1 MDLISG
7 FCSLSANNTSKVL
20 FINGLGGESMR
31 KIYIFDTTLRDG
43 EQSPGVNLNMQEKV
57 EIGLQLEKLGVDRI
71 EAGFPAAS
79 PGDLAGV
86 NAVAKAVKNATII
99 GLARSREQDIDAVK
113 EALKGAQDPC
123 IHLFLATSP
132 IHRKH
137 KLRMEKH
144 QVLEAAEAAIKYAKK
159 YFDKIEFS
167 PEDAGRT
174 ELDFLAEVTA
184 MAIRAGATVVNI
196 PDTVGYM
203 TPSEF
208 GHIFKTLKETVPG
221 IEKIQLSAHCHDDL
235 GMATANA
242 LAAVLNGADQIEG
255 TINGIGERAGN
266 TSLEEVAMALE
277 TRQEFFQAKTSLVLG
292 EIYRTS
298 RLVSKLTGMA
308 VPGNKAIVG
317 ANAFAHE
324 SGIHQDG
331 MLKEKTTYE
340 IMSPE
345 TIGLKESKLVMGK
358 HSGRHAFRE
367 KLIDLGYDLNEEQ
380 VNAAFSKFKDLADRK
395 KQVADED
402 IRALIEE
409 KLIETPEFFSLNT
422 LQVAYGN
429 QTTPSATV
437 HIKVQ
442 DAAEMVEVAVGNG
455 SVDAIYNAIDKAT
468 KEEVELEDYSIKS
481 VSQGKDALGEVHV
494 VLRQND
500 ISVQGRGISTDILE
514 ASAKAYLD
522 AVNRL
527 IEKRKTASSNRS
539 NVTLI

>member
-1 MDLISG
+1 
-7 FCSLSANNTSKVL
+7 
-20 FINGLGGESMR
+20 MR

-57 EIGLQLEKLGVDRI
+57 EIALQLEKLGVDRM

-86 NAVAKAVKNATII
+86 NAVARAVKNASVI

-113 EALKGAQDPC
+113 EALKDAQDPC

-137 KLRMEKH
+137 KLRMEKQ
-144 QVLEAAEAAIKYAKK
+144 QVLETAEAAIRYAKK
-159 YFDKIEFS
+159 YFNKIEFS

-174 ELDFLAEVTA
+174 ELDFLCEVTE

-203 TPSEF
+203 TPYEF
-208 GHIFKTLKETVPG
+208 GNIFKTLKEKVPG

-235 GMATANA
+235 GLATANA
-242 LAAVLNGADQIEG
+242 LAAIQNGADQVEG

-277 TRQEFFQAKTSLVLG
+277 TRQEFFQAKTSLVLS
-292 EIYRTS
+292 EIARTS
-298 RLVSKLTGMA
+298 RLVSKLTGMV

-345 TIGLKESKLVMGK
+345 TIGLKESKLVLGK

-367 KLIDLGYDLNEEQ
+367 KLVDLGYNLGDDQ
-380 VNAAFSKFKDLADRK
+380 VNAAFAKFKDLADK
-395 KQVADED
+395 KKNVTDED
-402 IRALIEE
+402 MIALLEE
-409 KLIETPEFFSLNT
+409 KLIETPEVYALESV
-422 LQVAYGN
+422 QVSYSN
-429 QTTPSATV
+429 QSTPTASIRLKKLEDGSIEEA
-437 HIKVQ
+437 
-442 DAAEMVEVAVGNG
+442 AVGNG
-455 SVDAIYNAIDKAT
+455 SVDAIYKAIDKAT
-468 KEEVELEDYSIKS
+468 QEDVELDDYSIQS
-481 VSQGKDALGEVHV
+481 VTQGKDALGEVHV
-494 VLRQND
+494 VLKQGD
-500 ISVQGRGISTDILE
+500 YAVTGRGVSTDILE
-514 ASAKAYLD
+514 ASARAYID
-522 AVNRL
+522 AINRL
-527 IEKRKTASSNRS
+527 IDKRKSPARSSRD

>member
-1 MDLISG
+1 
-7 FCSLSANNTSKVL
+7 
-20 FINGLGGESMR
+20 MR
-31 KIYIFDTTLRDG
+31 KIYLFDTTLRDG
-43 EQSPGVNLNMQEKV
+43 EQSPGVNLNTQEKV
-57 EIGLQLEKLGVDRI
+57 EIALQLEKLGIDRI

-86 NAVAKAVKNATII
+86 AAVAKAVKNASII
-99 GLARSREQDIDAVK
+99 GLARSREQDIDAVR
-113 EALKGAQDPC
+113 EALKDAQDPC

-144 QVLEAAEAAIKYAKK
+144 QVLEAAERAIRYAKQ
-159 YFDKIEFS
+159 YFNKIEFS

-174 ELDFLAEVTA
+174 ELDFLCEVTE

-208 GHIFKTLKETVPG
+208 GNIFKTLKEQVPN
-221 IEKIQLSAHCHDDL
+221 IESIQLSAHCHDDL

-242 LAAVLNGADQIEG
+242 LAAIKNGADQIEG

-266 TSLEEVAMALE
+266 TALEEVILTLATRSEYYQAE
-277 TRQEFFQAKTSLVLG
+277 TTIQLTEIAK
-292 EIYRTS
+292 TS
-298 RLVSKLTGMA
+298 RLVSKLTGMV

-340 IMSPE
+340 IISPE
-345 TIGLKESKLVMGK
+345 TIGLKESKLVLGK

-367 KLIDLGYDLNEEQ
+367 KLLDMGYELSDEA
-380 VNAAFSKFKDLADRK
+380 VNAAFAKFKELADK
-395 KQVADED
+395 KKNVSDED
-402 IRALIEE
+402 IRAMLEE
-409 KLIETPEFFSLNT
+409 KLVETPEVFT
-422 LQVAYGN
+422 LEAVEVSYSN
-429 QTTPSATV
+429 QSTPSAMVRIRSTAGGEQAV
-437 HIKVQ
+437 T
-442 DAAEMVEVAVGNG
+442 AEGNG

-468 KEEVELEDYSIKS
+468 AEVVELEDYSIKS
-481 VSQGKDALGEVHV
+481 VTQGKDALGEVHV
-494 VLRQND
+494 VLQQD
-500 ISVQGRGISTDILE
+500 EVSAQGRGLSTDILE
-514 ASAKAYLD
+514 ASARAYVD
-522 AVNRL
+522 ALNRL
-527 IEKRKTASSNRS
+527 IDKRKSGGRRDKMS
-539 NVTLI
+539 LI

>member
-1 MDLISG
+1 
-7 FCSLSANNTSKVL
+7 
-20 FINGLGGESMR
+20 MR
-31 KIYIFDTTLRDG
+31 KIYVFDTTLRDG
-43 EQSPGVNLNMQEKV
+43 EQSPGVNLNTQEKV
-57 EIGLQLEKLGVDRI
+57 EIALQLERLRVDRI

-86 NAVAKAVKNATII
+86 NAVARAVKNATVI
-99 GLARSREQDIDAVK
+99 GLSRSREADIDAAR
-113 EALKGAQDPC
+113 EALKDAQDPC
-123 IHLFLATSP
+123 LHLFLATSP
-132 IHRKH
+132 IHRQH

-159 YFDKIEFS
+159 YFNKIEFS

-174 ELDFLAEVTA
+174 ELDFLVEVTA

-208 GHIFKTLKETVPG
+208 GNIFKTLREQVPG

-242 LAAVLNGADQIEG
+242 LAAIENGAEQVEG

-266 TSLEEVAMALE
+266 TALEEVALALE
-277 TRQEFFQAKTSLVLG
+277 TRFSYYGAKTGIELS

-298 RLVSKLTGMA
+298 RLVSKLTGMT

-340 IMSPE
+340 IIRPE
-345 TIGLKESKLVMGK
+345 TIGLKDSKLVLGK

-367 KLIDLGYDLNEEQ
+367 KLVDLGYELDEEGM
-380 VNAAFSKFKDLADRK
+380 NIAFAKFKELADK
-395 KQVADED
+395 KKHVTDED
-402 IRALIEE
+402 IRTIVDEKSLGTPQLFALES
-409 KLIETPEFFSLNT
+409 FA
-422 LQVAYGN
+422 VAYGTA
-429 QTTPSATV
+429 QPTASV
-437 HIKVQ
+437 KVRTA
-442 DAAEMVEVAVGNG
+442 DGDIVAAEASGNG
-455 SVDAIYNAIDKAT
+455 SVDAIYKAIDKLT
-468 KEEVELEDYSIKS
+468 GEDVELEDYAVKS
-481 VSQGKDALGEVHV
+481 VSEWKDALGEAHV
-494 VLRQND
+494 VMTQGE
-500 ISVQGRGISTDILE
+500 ITVTGRGVSTDVLE
-514 ASAKAYLD
+514 SSAKAYID

-527 IEKRKTASSNRS
+527 IDRRKSGAARRD
-539 NVTLI
+539 NVSLI

>member
-1 MDLISG
+1 
-7 FCSLSANNTSKVL
+7 
-20 FINGLGGESMR
+20 MR

-43 EQSPGVNLNMQEKV
+43 EQSPGVNLNTQEKV

-79 PGDLAGV
+79 PGDLAAV
-86 NAVAKAVKNATII
+86 DAVARAVKNATIV
-99 GLARSREQDIDAVK
+99 GLSRSREQDIEAAR
-113 EALKGAQDPC
+113 EALRGAQDPC
-123 IHLFLATSP
+123 LHLFLATSP
-132 IHRKH
+132 IHRQY

-159 YFDKIEFS
+159 YFSKIEFS

-174 ELDFLAEVTA
+174 ELDFLVEVTA

-203 TPSEF
+203 TPAEY
-208 GHIFKTLKETVPG
+208 GNIFKTLKEQVPG

-242 LAAVLNGADQIEG
+242 LAAIYNGADQIEG

-266 TSLEEVAMALE
+266 TSIEEVVMTLE
-277 TRQEFFQAKTSLVLG
+277 TRQEFYQAKTSLVLS

-298 RLVSKLTGMA
+298 RLVSKLTGMV

-340 IMSPE
+340 IISPE
-345 TIGLKESKLVMGK
+345 TIGLKESKLVLGK

-367 KLIDLGYDLNEEQ
+367 KLVDMGYDLNEEQ
-380 VNAAFSKFKDLADRK
+380 VNAAFAKFKDLADRK

-409 KLIETPEFFSLNT
+409 KLIETPEVFVLDSI
-422 LQVAYGN
+422 QVSYGN
-429 QTTPSATV
+429 HMTPSATV
-437 HIKVQ
+437 RIKTEDGGAIVEG
-442 DAAEMVEVAVGNG
+442 AEGNG

-468 KEEVELEDYSIKS
+468 KEDVELEDYSIKS
-481 VSQGKDALGEVHV
+481 VSHGKDALGEVHV
-494 VLRQND
+494 VLLQNGV
-500 ISVQGRGISTDILE
+500 SVQGRGISTDILE
-514 ASAKAYLD
+514 ASAKAYID

-527 IEKRKTASSNRS
+527 IDKRKTPSSNRS

>member
-1 MDLISG
+1 M
-7 FCSLSANNTSKVL
+7 K
-20 FINGLGGESMR
+20 

-43 EQSPGVNLNMQEKV
+43 EQSPGVNLNTQEKV
-57 EIGLQLEKLGVDRI
+57 EIALQLEKLGVDRI

-79 PGDLAGV
+79 PGDLAAV
-86 NAVAKAVKNATII
+86 NAVARAVKNASVI
-99 GLARSREQDIDAVK
+99 GLARSREKDIEAVS

-123 IHLFLATSP
+123 LHLFLATSP
-132 IHRKH
+132 IHRQY
-137 KLRMEKH
+137 KLRMDKQ
-144 QVLEAAEAAIKYAKK
+144 QVLETAEAAIRYARKF
-159 YFDKIEFS
+159 FDKVEFS

-174 ELDFLAEVTA
+174 ELDFLCEVTE
-184 MAIRAGATVVNI
+184 MAVRAGATVVNI

-208 GHIFKTLKETVPG
+208 GNIFKTLRENVKG

-242 LAAVLNGADQIEG
+242 LAAIENGAEQIEG

-266 TSLEEVAMALE
+266 TSIEEVAMALE
-277 TRQEFFQAKTSLVLG
+277 TRQSYYGAKTSLVLS

-298 RLVSKLTGMA
+298 RLVSKLTGMV

-340 IMSPE
+340 IISPE

-367 KLIDLGYDLNEEQ
+367 KLLDLGYDLNEEQ
-380 VNAAFSKFKDLADRK
+380 VNEAFAKFKDLADK
-395 KQVADED
+395 KKNVLDED

-409 KLIETPEFFSLNT
+409 KLITTPEVFSLNT
-422 LQVAYGN
+422 IQVAYGN
-429 QTTPSATV
+429 HSVPTATV
-437 HIKVQ
+437 RIDTIDGKVL
-442 DAAEMVEVAVGNG
+442 EEVALGNG
-455 SVDAIYNAIDKAT
+455 SVDAIYKAIDKAT
-468 KEEVELEDYSIKS
+468 SEEVELEDYKIKS
-481 VSQGKDALGEVHV
+481 VSQGRDALGEVHV
-494 VLRQND
+494 ILAQD
-500 ISVQGRGISTDILE
+500 GISVQGRGVSTDILE
-514 ASAKAYLD
+514 ASAKAYID
-522 AVNRL
+522 AINRL
-527 IEKRKTASSNRS
+527 IDKRKDPGSARRDKMS
-539 NVTLI
+539 LI

>member
-1 MDLISG
+1 
-7 FCSLSANNTSKVL
+7 
-20 FINGLGGESMR
+20 MR

-57 EIGLQLEKLGVDRI
+57 EIGLQLEKLGIDRI

-86 NAVAKAVKNATII
+86 NAVARAVKNATII
-99 GLARSREQDIDAVK
+99 GLSRSREQDIEAAR
-113 EALKGAQDPC
+113 EALIGAQDPC
-123 IHLFLATSP
+123 LHLFLATSP

-144 QVLEAAEAAIKYAKK
+144 QVLETAEAAIKYARK
-159 YFDKIEFS
+159 YFSKIEFS

-174 ELDFLAEVTA
+174 ELDFLIEVTA

-203 TPSEF
+203 SPSEF
-208 GHIFKTLKETVPG
+208 GNIFKVLKEQVPG

-277 TRQEFFQAKTSLVLG
+277 TRQEFYQAKTSLVLG

-298 RLVSKLTGMA
+298 RLVSKLTGMV

-345 TIGLKESKLVMGK
+345 TIGLKDSKLVLGK

-367 KLIDLGYDLNEEQ
+367 KLVDMGYGLSDEQ
-380 VNAAFSKFKDLADRK
+380 VNVAFGKFKDLADKK

-409 KLIETPEFFSLNT
+409 KLIETPEIFVLDT
-422 LQVAYGN
+422 LQVSYGN
-429 QTTPSATV
+429 QTTPSASV
-437 HIKVQ
+437 RIKMDEGEVL
-442 DAAEMVEVAVGNG
+442 DVSAEGNG

-481 VSQGKDALGEVHV
+481 VSHGKDALGEVHV
-494 VLRQND
+494 VLKQND
-500 ISVQGRGISTDILE
+500 VSVQGRGISTDILE

-527 IEKRKTASSNRS
+527 VEKRKLPSSNRS

>member
-1 MDLISG
+1 
-7 FCSLSANNTSKVL
+7 
-20 FINGLGGESMR
+20 MR

-86 NAVAKAVKNATII
+86 NAVARAVKQATVI
-99 GLARSREQDIDAVK
+99 GLARSREQDIEAVR
-113 EALKGAQDPC
+113 EALIGAQDPC

-132 IHRKH
+132 IHRKY

-144 QVLEAAEAAIKYAKK
+144 QVLETAEQAIRYAKK
-159 YFDKIEFS
+159 YFSKIEFS

-174 ELDFLAEVTA
+174 EIDFLIEVTA
-184 MAIRAGATVVNI
+184 MAIRAGATVINI

-203 TPSEF
+203 TPDEF
-208 GHIFKTLKETVPG
+208 GRIFKVLKEQVPG

-242 LAAVLNGADQIEG
+242 LSAILNGADQIEC
-255 TINGIGERAGN
+255 TMNGIGERAGN
-266 TSLEEVAMALE
+266 TSLEEVVMALD
-277 TRQEFFQAKTSLVLG
+277 TRKEYYQANTSIVLH

-298 RLVSKLTGMA
+298 RLVSKLTGMV

-345 TIGLKESKLVMGK
+345 TIGLKESKLVLGK

-367 KLIDLGYDLNEEQ
+367 KLIDLGYDMNEEQ
-380 VNAAFSKFKDLADRK
+380 VNHAFAKFKDLADK
-395 KQVADED
+395 KKHVTDED
-402 IRALIEE
+402 IRVLIED
-409 KLIETPEFFSLNT
+409 KLIVIPEMYT
-422 LQVAYGN
+422 LKMVQVSYSN
-429 QTTPSATV
+429 QSTPSAM
-437 HIKVQ
+437 VQ
-442 DAAEMVEVAVGNG
+442 LDAMEATLEAQSEGNG
-455 SVDAIYNAIDKAT
+455 SVDAIYNAIDQIT
-468 KEEVELEDYSIKS
+468 KEEVSLEDYSIKS

-494 VLRQND
+494 ILRQKD
-500 ISVQGRGISTDILE
+500 VAVQGRGVSTDILE

-522 AVNRL
+522 AINRL
-527 IEKRKTASSNRS
+527 IEKRKTVTSNRS

>member
-1 MDLISG
+1 
-7 FCSLSANNTSKVL
+7 
-20 FINGLGGESMR
+20 MR

-43 EQSPGVNLNMQEKV
+43 EQSPGVNLNVQEKV

-71 EAGFPAAS
+71 EAGFPAAP

-86 NAVAKAVKNATII
+86 NAVAKAVKQATVI
-99 GLARSREQDIDAVK
+99 GLARSREQDIEAVR
-113 EALKGAQDPC
+113 EALIGAQDPC

-132 IHRKH
+132 IHRQY

-144 QVLEAAEAAIKYAKK
+144 EVLETAEKAIRYAKK
-159 YFDKIEFS
+159 YFSKIEFS

-174 ELDFLAEVTA
+174 ELDFLIEVTT

-203 TPSEF
+203 SPSEF
-208 GHIFKTLKETVPG
+208 GNIFKVLKEKVPG

-242 LAAVLNGADQIEG
+242 LAAIHNGADQVEG

-266 TSLEEVAMALE
+266 TSLEEVIMTLE
-277 TRQEFFQAKTSLVLG
+277 TRPDLYQAKTSIVLN

-298 RLVSKLTGMA
+298 RLVSKLTGMV

-345 TIGLKESKLVMGK
+345 TIGLKESKLVLGK

-367 KLIDLGYDLNEEQ
+367 KLIDLGYDLSADQ
-380 VNAAFSKFKDLADRK
+380 VNLAFAKFKDLADKK
-395 KQVADED
+395 KQVTDED

-409 KLIETPEFFSLNT
+409 KLTKTPEIFKLLK
-422 LQVAYGN
+422 LQVAYSN
-429 QTTPSATV
+429 QSTPSAVV
-437 HIKVQ
+437 HMETQLGVI
-442 DAAEMVEVAVGNG
+442 EVNSEGNG

-468 KEEVELEDYSIKS
+468 HEEVVLDDYSIKS
-481 VSQGKDALGEVHV
+481 VSQGTDALGEVHV
-494 VLRQND
+494 ILRQKD

-522 AVNRL
+522 AINRL
-527 IEKRKTASSNRS
+527 VEKRQLPGGSRS
-539 NVTLI
+539 NISLI

>member
-1 MDLISG
+1 
-7 FCSLSANNTSKVL
+7 
-20 FINGLGGESMR
+20 MR

-43 EQSPGVNLNMQEKV
+43 EQSPGVNLNTKEKV
-57 EIGLQLEKLGVDRI
+57 EIALQLEKLGVDRI

-79 PGDLAGV
+79 PGDLAAV
-86 NAVAKAVKNATII
+86 NAVARAVKNASVI
-99 GLARSREQDIDAVK
+99 GLSRSREGDIDAVR

-137 KLRMEKH
+137 KLRMEKE
-144 QVLEAAEAAIKYAKK
+144 QVLEAAERAIRYAKQ

-174 ELDFLAEVTA
+174 ELDFLCQVTD

-203 TPSEF
+203 NPQEF
-208 GHIFKTLKETVPG
+208 GNIFKTLKENVPN

-242 LAAVLNGADQIEG
+242 LAAILNGADQVEG

-266 TSLEEVAMALE
+266 TAIEEIAMALA
-277 TRQEFFQAKTSLVLG
+277 TRPDYFGAQTTLNLKEIAK
-292 EIYRTS
+292 TS
-298 RLVSKLTGMA
+298 RLVSKLTGM
-308 VPGNKAIVG
+308 VIPGNKAIVG

-340 IMSPE
+340 IISPD
-345 TIGLKESKLVMGK
+345 TIGLKESKLVLGK

-367 KLIDLGYDLNEEQ
+367 KLIDLGYELDDEA
-380 VNAAFSKFKDLADRK
+380 VNTAFAKFKDLADRK
-395 KQVADED
+395 KSVVDSD
-402 IRALIEE
+402 IRAMLEE
-409 KLIETPEFFSLNT
+409 KLIDTPEIFT
-422 LQVAYGN
+422 LETIQVSYGN
-429 QTTPSATV
+429 QSTPSASVRIRTV
-437 HIKVQ
+437 DGEIREET
-442 DAAEMVEVAVGNG
+442 AEGNG
-455 SVDAIYNAIDKAT
+455 SVDAIYNAIDQAT
-468 KEEVELEDYSIKS
+468 KETVELEDYSIKS

-494 VLRQND
+494 ILKQDD
-500 ISVQGRGISTDILE
+500 ISAQGRGLSTDILE
-514 ASAKAYLD
+514 ASARAYLD

-527 IEKRKTASSNRS
+527 IDKSKTPSKRDKMS
-539 NVTLI
+539 LI

>member
-1 MDLISG
+1 
-7 FCSLSANNTSKVL
+7 
-20 FINGLGGESMR
+20 MR

-57 EIGLQLEKLGVDRI
+57 EIALQLEKLGVDRI

-86 NAVAKAVKNATII
+86 RAVAEAVRNASII
-99 GLARSREQDIDAVK
+99 GLSRSREQDIDAVR
-113 EALKGAQDPC
+113 EALKSAQDPC

-137 KLRMEKH
+137 KLRMDKA
-144 QVLEAAEAAIKYAKK
+144 QVLETAEAAIRYAKK
-159 YFDKIEFS
+159 YFSKIEFS

-174 ELDFLAEVTA
+174 ELDFLCEVTE

-208 GHIFKTLKETVPG
+208 GNIFKTLKENVPG
-221 IEKIQLSAHCHDDL
+221 IENIQLSAHCHDDL

-242 LAAVLNGADQIEG
+242 LAAILNGADQVEG

-266 TSLEEVAMALE
+266 TALEEVAMALH
-277 TRQEFFQAKTSLVLG
+277 TRQEFYQAKTTLNLS
-292 EIYRTS
+292 EIARTS
-298 RLVSKLTGMA
+298 RLVSKLTGMV

-345 TIGLKESKLVMGK
+345 TIGLKESKLVLGK

-367 KLIDLGYDLNEEQ
+367 KLVDLGYDLNDEQ
-380 VNAAFSKFKDLADRK
+380 VNAAFAKFKDLADRK
-395 KQVADED
+395 KNVTDDD

-409 KLIETPEFFSLNT
+409 KLVQTPEVFVLETVQLS
-422 LQVAYGN
+422 YGN
-429 QTTPSATV
+429 QLTPTATV
-437 HIKVQ
+437 RLHTIDGNVI
-442 DAAEMVEVAVGNG
+442 EETEVGNG
-455 SVDAIYNAIDKAT
+455 SVDSIYKAIDKAT
-468 KEEVELEDYSIKS
+468 QEEVELEDYSIKS
-481 VSQGKDALGEVHV
+481 VSHGKDALGEVHV
-494 VLRQND
+494 VLRQSG
-500 ISVQGRGISTDILE
+500 ISVHGRGISTDILE
-514 ASAKAYLD
+514 ASAKAYVD
-522 AVNRL
+522 AINRL
-527 IEKRKTASSNRS
+527 IEKRKLPGTDRS
-539 NVTLI
+539 NVTLV

>member
-1 MDLISG
+1 
-7 FCSLSANNTSKVL
+7 
-20 FINGLGGESMR
+20 MR

-43 EQSPGVNLNMQEKV
+43 EQSPGVNLNVQEKV

-86 NAVAKAVKNATII
+86 NAVAKAVRNASVI
-99 GLARSREQDIDAVK
+99 GLARAREQDIEAVR

-123 IHLFLATSP
+123 LHLFLATSP

-144 QVLEAAEAAIKYAKK
+144 QVLETAEAAIKYAKK
-159 YFDKIEFS
+159 YFDKVEFS

-174 ELDFLAEVTA
+174 EIDFLIEVTA

-196 PDTVGYM
+196 PDTVGFM
-203 TPSEF
+203 SPSEF
-208 GHIFKTLKETVPG
+208 GAIFKTLKEQVPG

-242 LAAVLNGADQIEG
+242 LAAVMNGADQIEG

-277 TRQEFFQAKTSLVLG
+277 TRQEFYQAKTSLVLG

-298 RLVSKLTGMA
+298 RLVSKLTGMV

-345 TIGLKESKLVMGK
+345 TIGLKESKLVLGK

-367 KLIDLGYDLNEEQ
+367 KLIDLGYELTDEL
-380 VNAAFSKFKDLADRK
+380 VNLAFAKFKDLADRK

-409 KLIETPEFFSLNT
+409 KLIETPEVFVLGA

-429 QTTPSATV
+429 QTTPTAT
-437 HIKVQ
+437 ISINVQ
-442 DAAEMVEVAVGNG
+442 DGSILEEQAEGNG
-455 SVDAIYNAIDKAT
+455 SVDAIYNAIDKVT

-494 VLRQND
+494 ILRQND
-500 ISVQGRGISTDILE
+500 VSVQGRGISTDILE

-527 IEKRKTASSNRS
+527 IDKRKIVTSNRS